1 MPGQVRHILTKN
13 GAPPQKNIMHTDV
26 KIVEEI
32 AHTHLNVCQ
41 RILVCCNSDI
51 VVDVSDS
58 GSDVSLL
65 YLTSKHENSAG

>member
-1 MPGQVRHILTKN
+1 
-13 GAPPQKNIMHTDV
+13 MHTDV